1 MRSTLPSPM
10 SASPHPAE
18 SPWRAGW
25 ESARQLFWPGLVLQ
39 SLALGVVLVY
49 YFAPA
54 ARGFFERLA
63 ELRLAGGL
71 AYSGL
76 STVLCGGVLP
86 FVYLHFHPV
95 SRAQHPWRDLTF
107 YCLFWLWKGIEVDF
121 LYRGF
126 GALFGTEVS
135 VASVVPKVLLDML
148 VYNPLYAAPVSRLCF
163 GWKDAG
169 YRWAPVLADVR
180 AGRWYARRV
189 LPVQLAVWCVWLPV
203 VICIYSLPA
212 ALQMPLNN
220 IVLCFWSLLFA
231 GITTRKPRTG

>member
-1 MRSTLPSPM
+1 MSSPT
-10 SASPHPAE
+10 HPEE

-39 SLALGVVLVY
+39 SLALGVVLAY

-54 ARGFFERLA
+54 ARDFFERLA
-63 ELRLAGGL
+63 ELRQAGG
-71 AYSGL
+71 ATYSGL
-76 STVLCGGVLP
+76 STALCGGVLP
-86 FVYLHFHPV
+86 FLYLRFNPAT
-95 SRAQHPWRDLTF
+95 RDRNPWRDLTF
-107 YCLFWLWKGIEVDF
+107 YFLFWLWKGLEVDLL
-121 LYRGF
+121 LYRGL
-126 GALFGTEVS
+126 GVLFGTEVS
-135 VASVVPKVLLDML
+135 LASVIPKVLVDML
-148 VYNPLYAAPVSRLCF
+148 VYNPLYAAPISRLCF

-169 YRWAPVLADVR
+169 YRWAPVLADLR

-203 VICIYSLPA
+203 VTCIYSLPA

-231 GITTRKPRTG
+231 GITARTTRPDSPPGSGT